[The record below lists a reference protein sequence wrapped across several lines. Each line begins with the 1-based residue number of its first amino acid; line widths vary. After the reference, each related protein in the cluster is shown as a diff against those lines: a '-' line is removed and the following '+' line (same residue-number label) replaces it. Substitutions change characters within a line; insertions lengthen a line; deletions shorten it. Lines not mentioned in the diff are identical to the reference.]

1 MKKRVMH
8 SNNDS
13 IEIMIYDKPDEV
25 SQDVFE
31 SLVFRYYTG
40 LKNSMK
46 VSDLI
51 FDWVNFWHY
60 KC

>member
-1 MKKRVMH
+1 MH